1 MIAVR
6 ALLLWS
12 AIIPLAIANGF
23 LRDAVLV
30 EMVGPFA
37 ARACSGVLLSGAILI
52 WTYLTILW
60 IGRHRLFIYA
70 AVGAYWL
77 ALTIAF
83 EFAFGRLVAKRSWDE
98 LFQSYRFEGG
108 DLWPVVLVIVAIA
121 PLLAAKLRHSA

>member
-1 MIAVR
+1 MSVGLVNGLTLAAV
-6 ALLLWS
+6 
-12 AIIPLAIANGF
+12 
-23 LRDAVLV
+23 
-30 EMVGPFA
+30 M
-37 ARACSGVLLSGAILI
+37 SGVV
-52 WTYLTILW
+52 YLFFRD
-60 IGRHRLFIYA
+60 G
-70 AVGAYWL
+70 WL